1 LGSAEIVLR
10 FLPVPSGLHSE
21 PVNAENPVFHY
32 TPDSDVTF
40 SHGWDF
46 EMVNHRRVNN
56 AGWVNDQ
63 DYKQDD
69 QTPLLATIGDS
80 YIAALMVPYMK
91 TLYGRLAKELDGRLR
106 VYSFGADGA
115 PLSQYLIWARH
126 AVREY
131 GARAVVINVIG
142 NDFDESHVAYHNG
155 EGWWAYGPGSDGN
168 LRLRLIEYRPSWL
181 RSVIYTNSSLARYLF
196 FNLRFGNT
204 WMQMRSFF
212 FGRPLWPPRATLAT
226 RPPMST
232 RLA

>member
-1 LGSAEIVLR
+1 MGNIISTNQQSASRLRNFIFAVIAVSLTVAVCLGSAEIVLR

-80 YIAALMVPYMK
+80 YVAALMVPYMK

-106 VYSFGADGA
+106 V
-115 PLSQYLIWARH
+115 
-126 AVREY
+126 
-131 GARAVVINVIG
+131 
-142 NDFDESHVAYHNG
+142 
-155 EGWWAYGPGSDGN
+155 
-168 LRLRLIEYRPSWL
+168 
-181 RSVIYTNSSLARYLF
+181 
-196 FNLRFGNT
+196 
-204 WMQMRSFF
+204 
-212 FGRPLWPPRATLAT
+212 
-226 RPPMST
+226 
-232 RLA
+232 